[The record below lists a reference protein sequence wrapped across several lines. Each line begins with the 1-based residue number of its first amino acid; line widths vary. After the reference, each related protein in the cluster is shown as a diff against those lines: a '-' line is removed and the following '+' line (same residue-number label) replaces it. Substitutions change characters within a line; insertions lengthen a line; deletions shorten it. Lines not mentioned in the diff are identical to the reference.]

1 VNPIFETG
9 DDMARRDGV
18 HFPMAARRG
27 GRRAGPA
34 WLGGLLAGLL
44 VAAGP
49 WGATDAPAQ
58 ELRDAVE
65 MAVRSHPLVASSVA
79 GYKAAEHGVDEIE
92 GGFLPSLDL
101 SADSGYQRA
110 HRPVGSSVDK
120 NQWRNK
126 QRLALSQLVYDGK
139 GTINRA
145 LSAQATA
152 DAAQFEVRAA
162 ATRVARRAVRA
173 YLDVA
178 RDRKL
183 IDFAVANIELH
194 NRILADVEEAARAGG
209 GSETQVAQVKTRLFN
224 AQSQRRR
231 AEGNLKNS
239 IADYIEAIG
248 EMPGNLQD
256 RPFPGMLP
264 PATVE
269 DAVAEALKSNPTLL
283 SSIEEERASKLSAA
297 AERSAFLPTI
307 DLEFAHERR
316 DGVDGT
322 SGHET
327 DSTALVK
334 LSWNFYKGGS
344 DQASVRRALER
355 SSEAMYRIHEIDRQI
370 RRELDIALNDY
381 HVARDQVA
389 LLRDRVATA
398 QEVTNAYREQ
408 FRFGQRTLIELLD
421 SGNEL
426 FLAQTDLTSREYEQ
440 ILAAYE
446 FLAVKGT
453 LLQDLGIRVVLD
465 DATAPR

>member
-1 VNPIFETG
+1 
-9 DDMARRDGV
+9 
-18 HFPMAARRG
+18 
-27 GRRAGPA
+27 
-34 WLGGLLAGLL
+34 
-44 VAAGP
+44 
-49 WGATDAPAQ
+49 
-58 ELRDAVE
+58 
-65 MAVRSHPLVASSVA
+65 MAVRSHPLVASTKA
-79 GYKAAEHGVDEIE
+79 GYRAAEHGVEELE

-110 HRPVGSSVDK
+110 HRPDGSSVDK
-120 NQWRNK
+120 NLWRNK
-126 QRLALSQLVYDGK
+126 QRLALTQLLFDGQ
-139 GTINRA
+139 GTANRVG
-145 LSAQATA
+145 SSRATA
-152 DAAQFEVRAA
+152 EAAQFEVRAA
-162 ATRVARRAVRA
+162 ATQVARRAIRA

-183 IDFAVANIELH
+183 IDYAITNIERH
-194 NRILADVEEAARAGG
+194 NRILGDVEEAARTGG
-209 GSETQVAQVKTRLFN
+209 GSESRVAQVKTRLFN

-239 IADYIEAIG
+239 MADFVEAIG
-248 EMPGNLQD
+248 QMPGNLQD
-256 RPFPGMLP
+256 RPFPQSEP
-264 PATVE
+264 AATVE
-269 DAVAEALKSNPTLL
+269 TAVAEALKNNPSLL
-283 SSIEEERASKLSAA
+283 SSIEEEKASKLTAE
-297 AERSAFLPTI
+297 AERSAYFPTV

-355 SSEAMYRIHEIDRQI
+355 SSEAMFRIHEIDRQI
-370 RRELDIALNDY
+370 RRELEIALNDY
-381 HVARDQVA
+381 QVARDQVT

-398 QEVTNAYREQ
+398 EDVVIAYGEQ
-408 FRFGQRTLIELLD
+408 FRLGQRTLIELLD

-426 FLAQTDLTSREYEQ
+426 FLAQSDLTSREYEQ

-453 LLQDLGIRVVLD
+453 LLQELGIRVD
-465 DATAPR
+465 MDTASAPK

>member
-1 VNPIFETG
+1 
-9 DDMARRDGV
+9 MHRDGV
-18 HFPMAARRG
+18 DLSMPARRG
-27 GRRAGPA
+27 RRLTGHS

-44 VAAGP
+44 AAAGP
-49 WGATDAPAQ
+49 LGVADVQAQ
-58 ELRDAVE
+58 ELREAVE
-65 MAVRSHPLVASSVA
+65 MAVRTHPLVASTRA
-79 GYKAAEHGVDEIE
+79 GFRAAEHGVDEIE
-92 GGFLPSLDL
+92 GGLLPSLDL

-120 NQWRNK
+120 NLWRNK
-126 QRLALSQLVYDGK
+126 QRLALTQLLYDGK
-139 GTINRA
+139 GTVNRA
-145 LSAQATA
+145 LSAQASA
-152 DAAQFEVRAA
+152 DAAQFEVEAA

-178 RDRKL
+178 RDREL

-209 GSETQVAQVKTRLFN
+209 GSETQVAQVRTRLFN

-231 AEGNLKNS
+231 AEGNLRNS

-248 EMPGNLQD
+248 EVPANLQD
-256 RPFPGMLP
+256 RPFPDVLP

-269 DAVAEALKSNPTLL
+269 EAVAEALKSNPTLL
-283 SSIEEERASKLSAA
+283 SSIEEERASKLSAM
-297 AERSAFLPTI
+297 AERSAFLPTL

-344 DQASVRRALER
+344 DQASMRRALER

-381 HVARDQVA
+381 HVTRDQVA
-389 LLRDRVATA
+389 LLRERVATA
-398 QEVTNAYREQ
+398 QEVTSAYREQ

-453 LLQDLGIRVVLD
+453 LLRDLGITVATED
-465 DATAPR
+465 TTAPK

>member
-1 VNPIFETG
+1 MIPFAEVGNEA
-9 DDMARRDGV
+9 MHAVQARRSVCRVGR
-18 HFPMAARRG
+18 RRG
-27 GRRAGPA
+27 CA
-34 WLGGLLAGLL
+34 WVGVVAGLITL
-44 VAAGP
+44 VGAQG
-49 WGATDAPAQ
+49 WGSAQAQ
-58 ELRDAVE
+58 ELREAVE
-65 MAVRSHPLVASSVA
+65 MAVRSHPLVASTKA
-79 GYKAAEHGVDEIE
+79 GYRAAEHGVEELE

-101 SADSGYQRA
+101 SADTGYQRA

-120 NQWRNK
+120 NLWRNK
-126 QRLALSQLVYDGK
+126 QRLALTQLLYDGQ
-139 GTINRA
+139 GTANRVG
-145 LSAQATA
+145 SSRATA
-152 DAAQFEVRAA
+152 EAAQFEVQAA
-162 ATRVARRAVRA
+162 ATQVARRAIRA

-183 IDFAVANIELH
+183 IDFAVTNIERH
-194 NRILADVEEAARAGG
+194 NRILGDVEEAARTGG
-209 GSETQVAQVKTRLFN
+209 GSESRVAQVKTRLFN

-239 IADYIEAIG
+239 MADYVEAIG
-248 EMPGNLQD
+248 QMPGNLQD
-256 RPFPGMLP
+256 RPFPQSEP
-264 PATVE
+264 AATVE
-269 DAVAEALKSNPTLL
+269 AAVAEALKNNPTLL
-283 SSIEEERASKLSAA
+283 SSIEEEKASKLTAE
-297 AERSAFLPTI
+297 AERSAFFPTL

-370 RRELDIALNDY
+370 RRELEVALNDY
-381 HVARDQVA
+381 QVARDQVA

-398 QEVTNAYREQ
+398 EEVATAYGEQ
-408 FRFGQRTLIELLD
+408 FRLGQRTLIELLD

-426 FLAQTDLTSREYEQ
+426 FLAQSDLTSREYEQ

-453 LLQDLGIRVVLD
+453 LLQDLGIRVDLEN
-465 DATAPR
+465 ASAPK